1 MLKWFLLACKLGRNN
16 PSPSSS
22 GSQIG
27 EQQSSYSPS
36 SGVVARVSHFHSSS
50 TGEKAEGLVLAW
62 RNLPLVRNWSC
73 FQKLLI
79 VNLHG
84 RAENRRN
91 SSRPF

>member
-1 MLKWFLLACKLGRNN
+1 LSDAFERV
-16 PSPSSS
+16 SPALP
-22 GSQIG
+22 IG
-27 EQQSSYSPS
+27 EQ
-36 SGVVARVSHFHSSS
+36 HFHSSS